1 MPAAVLSGLSQLS
14 YFFGLTDDAAVDRT
28 ASFANSRQNS
38 AICPRSSTGVHAD
51 LRVRWLTP
59 RRKLDAGN
67 PLLGLVMWC
76 MARNQVRSGN
86 LVAAKIVA
94 AIGEV
99 CRGDRSITERDLGG
113 LD

>member
-59 RRKLDAGN
+59 RRRPSSMLEI
-67 PLLGLVMWC
+67 PCLVCVIWY

-86 LVAAKIVA
+86 LVAAKFRRSA
-94 AIGEV
+94 RFA
-99 CRGDRSITERDLGG
+99 GDRSSTERDLGF
-113 LD
+113 